1 MAKRKRYDDKFRAS
15 AVVMLEAAGYP
26 GKKGALVEVAK
37 HLGIS
42 HQLLSNW
49 ARAAQNPPPQELL
62 QEKRADLKE
71 LLDNELRAAL
81 GAMASVRPDAA
92 YRELGT
98 VAGILFDKLQLLE
111 GKPTDRTEI
120 VDNTDRA
127 NRLNALLD
135 TARARRDGRAADSG
149 EYVQ

>member
-26 GKKGALVEVAK
+26 HRKGALAEVAK
-37 HLGIS
+37 HLGVAAMTIS
-42 HQLLSNW
+42 RW
-49 ARAAQNPPPQELL
+49 FRASQNPPPNEIVT
-62 QEKRADLKE
+62 EKAADLRTLLE
-71 LLDNELRAAL
+71 LELRAAL
-81 GAMASVRPDAA
+81 GAMAGVRPDAA

-120 VDNTDRA
+120 IDNTDRA
-127 NRLNALLD
+127 NRLNELLD
-135 TARARRDGRAADSG
+135 SARARRDGRAADG